1 MKKNAKKKKASIDKR
16 INRAGRLSI
25 DQDEAHVLRAIEEL
39 KKILSLPHLNRHQED
54 SALINLAT
62 AYKHRGEYHLSIE
75 TLDRIEVVPGK
86 KNTDFSIFIKVQ
98 YATSYT
104 ALGFFD
110 EACRYFDETIND
122 IKEAEADPLM
132 AGGFYLEAGKA
143 YSQNDQ
149 VEKAEKCWK
158 EACSIFEKV
167 ENETEHLARAKSNLG
182 YLLIRSEDPK
192 KQKEGLELIEYS
204 SNLKRLVG
212 DIEGLS
218 SNYCNLGLYYWQKG
232 RYERAIAY
240 TRKDLFLS
248 RKVGNLRA
256 IGSTLGNLAAIYSE
270 LKQLSPARKCL
281 NEAIE
286 IGKQLNDERLV
297 AISEHNLKHV
307 NRTGKEAGVKGET
320 VGPSS
325 LCACESGKKYNECC
339 GQADFEPIDIP
350 IEFGGV
356 SEEIEPILQNVTA
369 TGNEPSR
376 LDFIFRDT
384 KKSGNTRLAW
394 TKHYMR
400 DGWFEMH
407 ELPDMANHHLV
418 AANILSEEANEGED
432 SDFNIHKPLACLLL
446 SACTLESFINQVS
459 FFLHEVQQYP
469 EKKLHDIPPE
479 LAADPWEFQRTTE
492 LTKKWDIL
500 GQALCKSGWPPPE
513 KIWNDFKNL
522 INIRNELVHFKISE
536 YEQVVP
542 PQKKHPI
549 IEKVPKT
556 VQTRNIPHAWPS
568 RLLTP
573 SFANWAVTTSDGM
586 IDYFKKQYMATRLDS
601 NSNMHPTQPVG
612 STN

>member
-54 SALINLAT
+54 NALINLAT

-104 ALGFFD
+104 ALEFFD

-122 IKEAEADPLM
+122 IKEAEVDPLM

-320 VGPSS
+320 VGPSVKVKDLPDS
-325 LCACESGKKYNECC
+325 
-339 GQADFEPIDIP
+339 Q
-350 IEFGGV
+350 
-356 SEEIEPILQNVTA
+356 
-369 TGNEPSR
+369 PSR
-376 LDFIFRDT
+376 
-384 KKSGNTRLAW
+384 
-394 TKHYMR
+394 
-400 DGWFEMH
+400 
-407 ELPDMANHHLV
+407 V
-418 AANILSEEANEGED
+418 
-432 SDFNIHKPLACLLL
+432 SD
-446 SACTLESFINQVS
+446 
-459 FFLHEVQQYP
+459 Y
-469 EKKLHDIPPE
+469 
-479 LAADPWEFQRTTE
+479 
-492 LTKKWDIL
+492 
-500 GQALCKSGWPPPE
+500 
-513 KIWNDFKNL
+513 
-522 INIRNELVHFKISE
+522 
-536 YEQVVP
+536 
-542 PQKKHPI
+542 
-549 IEKVPKT
+549 
-556 VQTRNIPHAWPS
+556 
-568 RLLTP
+568 
-573 SFANWAVTTSDGM
+573 
-586 IDYFKKQYMATRLDS
+586 
-601 NSNMHPTQPVG
+601 
-612 STN
+612 